1 MYTLTYDGQLVE
13 LYETHMC
20 LMIFLKKAHMEFY
33 TNTTGD
39 LILMSR
45 HRQPDAVSIKELLL
59 LCESHRKIM
68 ESSGKPL
75 SLPTVEGRSYPC
87 SVGLSGAFVKLLKAN
102 ISFIMS
108 VCPFVRPSTWN
119 NSTPNGRIFKK
130 KNCHLNIF
138 WKSVE
143 ISQVLLK
150 IYKNNGYFTWRPMHS
165 LLPHLSQFFLELEI
179 FQIKAVE

>member
-1 MYTLTYDGQLVE
+1 MIFTKLINAKWNYVYISCAKFHANRSINIKSKYRSFMYTLTYDGQLVE

-130 KNCHLNIF
+130 KKNCHLNIF
-138 WKSVE
+138 
-143 ISQVLLK
+143 
-150 IYKNNGYFTWRPMHS
+150 
-165 LLPHLSQFFLELEI
+165 
-179 FQIKAVE
+179 